1 MRAAASETEMSSSE
15 PTLEQRFE
23 QFKAMNLSLSMARG
37 QPCTEQFDLSN
48 DLWAKFDAAKDY
60 QAESGLDCRNYPGG
74 PYGLPEARAFFAD
87 VLGVRAEEIIVGDNA
102 SLQLMQNVLSWALIR
117 GVSQDSIP
125 WSKQESVKVLCPVPG
140 YDRHFTVC
148 ESLGI
153 EMIPV
158 PMTEQ
163 GPDTEV
169 VQRLVATDASIKAIW
184 CVPRYSNPT
193 GIVYSDEVIDA
204 LASMP
209 TAAEDFRIL
218 ADNAYAVHHL
228 DKNPPAMK
236 NLLSAC
242 KGAGNPD
249 RVLIFGST
257 SKVTFAGA
265 GVCFFAASE
274 NNIEYFAKLFG
285 TQSIGPNKINQ
296 LRHVRFLS
304 SVEGGLEGHMQRHAD
319 IIRPKFEVVEEVLS
333 AELGGSGL
341 ATWTKP
347 RGGYF
352 VSLDTQAG
360 MATRVVEMAKEVGL
374 TLTGAGAAFP
384 YGKDPADSN
393 IRIAPTRPSLSEVR
407 LAMEILAVCI
417 KLAAEEQAA

>member
-1 MRAAASETEMSSSE
+1 MRAAASETRMPTND
-15 PTLEQRFE
+15 PTLAQRFE
-23 QFKAMNLSLSMARG
+23 HYKAMNLSLSMARG

-48 DLWAKFDAAKDY
+48 ALWAEFDAEKDY
-60 QAESGLDCRNYPGG
+60 QAEDGLDCRNYPGG
-74 PYGLPEARAFFAD
+74 PYGLPEARKFFAE
-87 VLGVRAEEIIVGDNA
+87 VLEVEPNEVIVGDNA
-102 SLQLMQNVLSWALIR
+102 SLQLMQNVLTWALLR
-117 GVSQDSIP
+117 GVSKQSAP
-125 WSKQESVKVLCPVPG
+125 WITQEAVKVLCPVPG

-163 GPDTEV
+163 GPDMEV
-169 VQRLVATDASIKAIW
+169 VARLAAADASIKAIW

-193 GIVYSDEVIDA
+193 GIVYSDKVIDA
-204 LASMP
+204 LASMK
-209 TAAEDFRIL
+209 TAASDFRIL

-228 DKNPPAMK
+228 DTTPPPMK
-236 NLLSAC
+236 NLLAAC
-242 KGAGNPD
+242 KEAGNPD

-265 GVCFFAASE
+265 GVCFMGASVE
-274 NNIEYFAKLFG
+274 NIEYFAELFG

-296 LRHVRFLS
+296 LRHVRFLEG
-304 SVEGGLEGHMQRHAD
+304 VPGGLAAHMQRHAEL
-319 IIRPKFEVVEEVLS
+319 IRPKFEVVEEVLT
-333 AELGGSGL
+333 AELAGTGL

-360 MATRVVEMAKEVGL
+360 MASRVVAMAKEVGL

-393 IRIAPTRPSLSEVR
+393 IRIAPTRPSLDEVR

-417 KLAAEEQAA
+417 KLAAEEQQG